1 MPTSRSPYPTSC
13 STPRICLAC
22 HGGRLATLLET
33 ATAFRLY
40 RFETE
45 SVVADGFWP
54 MPAGGLAPLALRLAE
69 AGVALLVCGAATC
82 CCLTP
87 FTGQGVAVVPW
98 IVGDVPTVLSALAQ
112 NRLETLLAP
121 GARPARSLG
130 RLCRVWQTL
139 SGRSM
144 HHE

>member
-1 MPTSRSPYPTSC
+1 MPTSRPPDSASC
-13 STPRICLAC
+13 LRPRICLAC

-40 RFETE
+40 CLETE
-45 SVVADGFWP
+45 RVVADGSWP
-54 MPAGGLAPLALRLAE
+54 MPAGGLPSLAARLAE

-121 GARPARSLG
+121 GARPVRGLG
-130 RLCRVWQTL
+130 RLCRVGQTL
-139 SGRSM
+139 SGRNK